1 MLRIDTRRT
10 RRASSTWTTSALTAT
25 YAGRRP
31 QRILHALTMVVT
43 PMSLSSQQ
51 HQRKK
56 PNAGRRW
63 RDARSKRLGITVKVE
78 RDQTGTMN
86 CRAKPTRRTGEP
98 IAPARASVPKRFRRL
113 KWNEVVWYGDFVA
126 DKRFGL
132 QPWEGPGGFRADAF
146 VGAVYRGKKTEK
158 LRQTATRKTKQNTRH
173 L

>member
-1 MLRIDTRRT
+1 
-10 RRASSTWTTSALTAT
+10 
-25 YAGRRP
+25 
-31 QRILHALTMVVT
+31 
-43 PMSLSSQQ
+43 
-51 HQRKK
+51 
-56 PNAGRRW
+56 
-63 RDARSKRLGITVKVE
+63 
-78 RDQTGTMN
+78 MN
-86 CRAKPTRRTGEP
+86 CRAKPTQRTGEP
-98 IAPARASVPKRFRRL
+98 IAPARASVPKRLRRL